1 MKKIYLFLF
10 SVFLFATQGIHAQI
24 NYAEL
29 TNGVYYFLA
38 APNGQYFNGTTTGSD
53 TKEEN
58 NIYILETAATDTYY
72 LKRVVDNQYV
82 SYDNT
87 LQGKGNNRYYE
98 LAITSDKSSA
108 TLFNIDTNGW
118 LTATI
123 ETDDVYFITGMNTTT
138 FGPNYYLKKNGQ
150 KAGCVWTITE
160 APKWFE
166 LKDALAEAERYDI
179 GSGLNQYSG
188 TDTETF
194 TSSRSSA
201 QALTLSEATV
211 EGVDDLISKLSTDQY
226 SLKINQ
232 PQDGTFLRI
241 ENNGTY
247 VSAPRNSNPMTLSS
261 TADATNVFYYTEGK
275 LICLATG
282 YAGNGNGTAVGSE
295 TKYIF
300 DNPLNGMTN
309 SYSIA
314 AANGNYWSA
323 NETVLGTST
332 TGTETGC
339 NFTLTQLD
347 VLPISMSQNTKG
359 DTPDNKYYASIC
371 LPVAVTLPAGLKAYS
386 ATIGEDDKMILS
398 NVAGSDKA
406 DDVLPANSPVILFS
420 DNKVESLGI
429 TTSEATIES
438 GDLLGTIEAETV
450 EAKANYVLS
459 ISYGIGFYIY
469 NNTTMPGFKAY
480 LPASASTGSNS
491 YKFVFDNNT
500 PTGIDTATPAE
511 ELSGEYYD
519 LLGNKVTTPVKGHI
533 YIVNKKAI
541 LY

>member
-1 MKKIYLFLF
+1 MKDNMYVAAGESRQLNGNRTSYSIILVSDVNSAVVFTKDTDRFRCTINNTSLFFSAGSGSSDLVPSLISKINGKDESYL
-10 SVFLFATQGIHAQI
+10 
-24 NYAEL
+24 
-29 TNGVYYFLA
+29 
-38 APNGQYFNGTTTGSD
+38 
-53 TKEEN
+53 
-58 NIYILETAATDTYY
+58 
-72 LKRVVDNQYV
+72 
-82 SYDNT
+82 
-87 LQGKGNNRYYE
+87 
-98 LAITSDKSSA
+98 
-108 TLFNIDTNGW
+108 
-118 LTATI
+118 
-123 ETDDVYFITGMNTTT
+123 
-138 FGPNYYLKKNGQ
+138 
-150 KAGCVWTITE
+150 WTITE

-166 LKDALAEAERYDI
+166 LKDALAKAERYDI
-179 GSGLNQYSG
+179 GMGLNQYSG
-188 TDTETF
+188 TNTETF

-201 QALTLSEATV
+201 QTLTLPDATV
-211 EGVDDLISKLSTDQY
+211 EGVDDLISKLSIDQY
-226 SLKINQ
+226 SLIINK

-247 VSAPRNSNPMTLSS
+247 VSAPRNSSTMTLSS
-261 TADATNVFYYTEGK
+261 TADATNVFYYTGGK

-295 TKYIF
+295 TKYTF

-309 SYSIA
+309 SYSIS
-314 AANGNYWSA
+314 ANGNYWSA

-332 TGTETGC
+332 TGIETGC

-347 VLPISMSQNTKG
+347 VLPITMSQNTKG

-371 LPVAVTLPAGLKAYS
+371 LPVAVTLPVGLKAYS
-386 ATIGEDDKMILS
+386 ATTGDDDKMILS
-398 NVAGSDKA
+398 NVAGSDEA

-429 TTSEATIES
+429 TTSEATIDS
-438 GDLLGTIEAETV
+438 GDLLGTIEAKTV

-491 YKFVFDNNT
+491 YKFVFNNNT
-500 PTGIDTATPAE
+500 PTGIDTATPTE
-511 ELSGEYYD
+511 EFSGEYYD